1 MESFISTGL
10 ISSEWSS
17 VFAVGIGGAIG
28 FVLESSG
35 FSSSRKVAGTFY
47 GYDFT
52 SLRVFLMAGITSLIG
67 LLYMDFFGWIDF
79 FSFHIPDT
87 YIWPT
92 ILGSIFMGVG
102 FVTSGFC
109 PGTSI
114 LSAAIG
120 KLDGQLGVA
129 DFPFLE
135 LGQRGQVL
143 AAQRFFDPIEKSKR
157 GCPEE
162 SSFLENKFTP
172 VIASDGIALELLKK
186 EFERHLCILRFF
198 LLKLIQNTKTVQ
210 L

>member
-28 FVLESSG
+28 YVLESSG

-79 FSFHIPDT
+79 FSFNIPDT

-92 ILGSIFMGVG
+92 LLGSVFMGIG
-102 FVTSGFC
+102 FVASGFC

-120 KLDGQLGVA
+120 KLDGWIFIGSTIVGILLFALLFSHLEPFYNAGNLGALTITDV
-129 DFPFLE
+129 
-135 LGQRGQVL
+135 LGLSPYVYAFVL
-143 AAQRFFDPIEKSKR
+143 T
-157 GCPEE
+157 
-162 SSFLENKFTP
+162 LV
-172 VIASDGIALELLKK
+172 VIALFYLAT
-186 EFERHLCILRFF
+186 
-198 LLKLIQNTKTVQ
+198 LIRRRKTTVKY
-210 L
+210 

>member
-10 ISSEWSS
+10 ISNEWSS

-35 FSSSRKVAGTFY
+35 FSSSRKVAGSFY

-79 FSFHIPDT
+79 FSFNIPDT

-92 ILGSIFMGVG
+92 ILGSVFMGVG
-102 FVTSGFC
+102 FVASGFC

-120 KLDGQLGVA
+120 KLDGWIFIGSTIVGILVFTLLFPLLEPLYNAGNLGALTINDVLGVSPYVYA
-129 DFPFLE
+129 FIVTL
-135 LGQRGQVL
+135 
-143 AAQRFFDPIEKSKR
+143 I
-157 GCPEE
+157 
-162 SSFLENKFTP
+162 
-172 VIASDGIALELLKK
+172 VIALFYLAT
-186 EFERHLCILRFF
+186 
-198 LLKLIQNTKTVQ
+198 LIRRRKTSVKY
-210 L
+210 

>member
-35 FSSSRKVAGTFY
+35 FSSSRKVAGSFY

-79 FSFHIPDT
+79 FSFNIPDT

-92 ILGSIFMGVG
+92 ILGSVFMGVG
-102 FVTSGFC
+102 FVASGFC

-120 KLDGQLGVA
+120 KLDGWIFIGSTIVGILVFTLLFPLLEPLYNAGNLGALTINDVLGVSPYVYA
-129 DFPFLE
+129 FIVTL
-135 LGQRGQVL
+135 
-143 AAQRFFDPIEKSKR
+143 I
-157 GCPEE
+157 
-162 SSFLENKFTP
+162 
-172 VIASDGIALELLKK
+172 VIALFYLAT
-186 EFERHLCILRFF
+186 
-198 LLKLIQNTKTVQ
+198 LIRRRKTSVKY
-210 L
+210 

>member
-10 ISSEWSS
+10 INSEWSS

-79 FSFHIPDT
+79 FSFNIPDT

-92 ILGSIFMGVG
+92 LLGSIFMGVG
-102 FVTSGFC
+102 FVASGFC

-120 KLDGQLGVA
+120 KLDGWIFIGSTMVGIFLFTILFPLLEPIYNAGNLGAITITDV
-129 DFPFLE
+129 
-135 LGQRGQVL
+135 LGL
-143 AAQRFFDPIEKSKR
+143 
-157 GCPEE
+157 
-162 SSFLENKFTP
+162 SSYVYAFIVTLI
-172 VIASDGIALELLKK
+172 VIALFYLAT
-186 EFERHLCILRFF
+186 
-198 LLKLIQNTKTVQ
+198 LIRRRKTTVKY
-210 L
+210 

>member
-10 ISSEWSS
+10 INSEWSS

-79 FSFHIPDT
+79 FSFNIPQT
-87 YIWPT
+87 YLWPT
-92 ILGSIFMGVG
+92 LLGSVFMGIG
-102 FVTSGFC
+102 FVASGFC

-120 KLDGQLGVA
+120 KLDGWIFIGSTILGILLFTIL
-129 DFPFLE
+129 FPLVEPIYNAGNIGAVTITEFLNVSAYVYAFS
-135 LGQRGQVL
+135 LSL
-143 AAQRFFDPIEKSKR
+143 I
-157 GCPEE
+157 
-162 SSFLENKFTP
+162 
-172 VIASDGIALELLKK
+172 VIALFYVAT
-186 EFERHLCILRFF
+186 
-198 LLKLIQNTKTVQ
+198 LIRRRKTATKY
-210 L
+210 

>member
-79 FSFHIPDT
+79 FSFNIPET

-92 ILGSIFMGVG
+92 LLGSVFMGIG
-102 FVTSGFC
+102 FVASGFC

-120 KLDGQLGVA
+120 KLDGWIFIGSTIVGILLFTLLFPLVETFYKSGNLGSLTIT
-129 DFPFLE
+129 D
-135 LGQRGQVL
+135 VL
-143 AAQRFFDPIEKSKR
+143 SLSPYVYTFIVT
-157 GCPEE
+157 
-162 SSFLENKFTP
+162 LV
-172 VIASDGIALELLKK
+172 VIALFYLAT
-186 EFERHLCILRFF
+186 
-198 LLKLIQNTKTVQ
+198 LIRRRKTSVKY
-210 L
+210 

>member
-79 FSFHIPDT
+79 FSFNIPDT

-92 ILGSIFMGVG
+92 LLGSIFMGIG
-102 FVTSGFC
+102 FVASGFC

-120 KLDGQLGVA
+120 KLDGWIFIGSTIVGILLFTILFPLVEPIYNAGNLGALTITDVVGLSPYVYA
-129 DFPFLE
+129 FIVTL
-135 LGQRGQVL
+135 V
-143 AAQRFFDPIEKSKR
+143 
-157 GCPEE
+157 
-162 SSFLENKFTP
+162 
-172 VIASDGIALELLKK
+172 VIALFYLAT
-186 EFERHLCILRFF
+186 
-198 LLKLIQNTKTVQ
+198 LISRRKTSVKY
-210 L
+210 